1 MATAMES
8 ALTKRKVKAD
18 LAMTGEITITGHV
31 LPIGGLK
38 EKVLAAHRYRVKTVL
53 IPKQNVQDLE
63 EIPEN
68 VRADMEF
75 IPVEHMDQVTKLALE
90 E

>member
-1 MATAMES
+1 M
-8 ALTKRKVKAD
+8 
-18 LAMTGEITITGHV
+18 
-31 LPIGGLK
+31 
-38 EKVLAAHRYRVKTVL
+38 KTVL